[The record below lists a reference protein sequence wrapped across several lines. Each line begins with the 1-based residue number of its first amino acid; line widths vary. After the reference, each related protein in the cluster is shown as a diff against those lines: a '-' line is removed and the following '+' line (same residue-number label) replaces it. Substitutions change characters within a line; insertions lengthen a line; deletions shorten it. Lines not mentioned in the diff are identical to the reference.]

1 MDDSRVHDW
10 NLRRSGGPVLWN
22 GWRSAATQKK
32 KKKKMQIP
40 QHKMHAVQFSF
51 FSGFKSNKEVL
62 FVFFKQ
68 VIKCTDKN
76 SMISCDGWIS
86 QS

>member
-1 MDDSRVHDW
+1 MHDCEICA
-10 NLRRSGGPVLWN
+10 VLVALFY
-22 GWRSAATQKK
+22 GLAEGVLYCQKK
-32 KKKKMQIP
+32 EKRKKKMQIP
-40 QHKMHAVQFSF
+40 QHKMLAVQFSF

-62 FVFFKQ
+62 FVFLKQ
-68 VIKCTDKN
+68 VIKCNDKN